1 MGTSMSALEE
11 LRDIKNLLQE
21 INSGG
26 ETYVD
31 SAADYINA
39 NIISELQNNPNVN
52 IFEKIDKEG
61 GVYTQEEETCMII
74 LDLPEKLVLE
84 LSMRAHAKETTL
96 MKYIVQKLKE
106 C

>member
-1 MGTSMSALEE
+1 MSALEE